1 MVTISLTVII
11 VIFLLVCR
19 MVDVTK
25 YNLLYQNET
34 KGYKPG
40 DFFLY
45 VVMYGAEQLLG
56 GFWFLRQLFLA
67 TLLGWSIIKGVQI
80 TARHLP
86 SMNYKYTVLTRGGM
100 GDILLIINILSHEEN
115 IRIPFIM
122 NKLTFLSTL
131 FYISCYVFKLYFPPL
146 HRWLLPMLFLVT
158 FIGSLICPTD
168 MLTMDSHRLLPYI
181 VVALSGCLMILI
193 FSEILSCTRIAT
205 LGDYIGKQTLT
216 ILTWHLLSFKLVTW
230 IIILVKDSSA
240 EALSAFPI
248 LLAEAREGWWM
259 IYTLVGVGIPLLI
272 KKMFRLNVKNKN
284 VN

>member
-1 MVTISLTVII
+1 MRQKAINQEIFPVCSHVWSGAIARWFLVPEATFSGYLIGMEYHKRCSNNGTTLTVDELQ
-11 VIFLLVCR
+11 VHCF
-19 MVDVTK
+19 
-25 YNLLYQNET
+25 N
-34 KGYKPG
+34 
-40 DFFLY
+40 
-45 VVMYGAEQLLG
+45 A
-56 GFWFLRQLFLA
+56 
-67 TLLGWSIIKGVQI
+67 
-80 TARHLP
+80 
-86 SMNYKYTVLTRGGM
+86 GGM
-100 GDILLIINILSHEEN
+100 GDTLLIINILSHEEN